1 MLVVTGAF
9 LAERAGAIDANLCVW
24 GGVLDT
30 VQVDEDMGV
39 FAKLVILV
47 QRPTYEDR
55 LGSMEEAFTVDIRRP
70 DGTVDRRIYRF
81 SAQVPPRRRN
91 GFYWGDVLF
100 NGAEKGIY
108 TFNIRPGAGADEE
121 DSFFS
126 ALEAQ
131 EIFESIPPPE
141 TSFEV
146 EVRHDRFDLRKATQ
160 DDGPSAP
167 V

>member
-1 MLVVTGAF
+1 MLRHACDRILTT
-9 LAERAGAIDANLCVW
+9 RRSSNKCPSIHAGHTDQ
-24 GGVLDT
+24 T
-30 VQVDEDMGV
+30 
-39 FAKLVILV
+39 AKLK
-47 QRPTYEDR
+47 
-55 LGSMEEAFTVDIRRP
+55 
-70 DGTVDRRIYRF
+70 
-81 SAQVPPRRRN
+81 
-91 GFYWGDVLF
+91 VLF

-146 EVRHDRFDLRKATQ
+146 EVRHDRFELRKAMQ
-160 DDGPSAP
+160 DDGPSSP